1 MKEVLQLGND
11 DFLMDYQMF
20 RHQKIEHFAA

>member
-1 MKEVLQLGND
+1 MKEVFQLGND

-20 RHQKIEHFAA
+20 FHQKIEHFAA